1 MPVTQRKHDDLPED
15 VRRQADAGP
24 VVMPGYTVL
33 SRRDRKRLQDHI
45 DGLIASQRR
54 SRHDDDEGVG
64 LDELAERHGL

>member
-1 MPVTQRKHDDLPED
+1 MPVTRSQHDDLPED
-15 VRRQADAGP
+15 VRHQADEGP

-33 SRRDRKRLQDHI
+33 SGRDWERLQDHI

-64 LDELAERHGL
+64 LDELAERYGL